1 MKSRRAYGFGSSS
14 GGQKDEVDATASY
27 EDRLNYNLIYM
38 KNKQELTQIQP
49 PLPAHIS
56 RTAAGVGPVVR
67 SLRLAFCFLAHVQ
80 TATLGGHAWF
90 VYVSFKRIL
99 GC

>member
-38 KNKQELTQIQP
+38 KNKQELTQIQSQDIVP
-49 PLPAHIS
+49 ELESCVNVA
-56 RTAAGVGPVVR
+56 VGGEFEEDVAV
-67 SLRLAFCFLAHVQ
+67 
-80 TATLGGHAWF
+80 GGEFEEDH
-90 VYVSFKRIL
+90 
-99 GC
+99 